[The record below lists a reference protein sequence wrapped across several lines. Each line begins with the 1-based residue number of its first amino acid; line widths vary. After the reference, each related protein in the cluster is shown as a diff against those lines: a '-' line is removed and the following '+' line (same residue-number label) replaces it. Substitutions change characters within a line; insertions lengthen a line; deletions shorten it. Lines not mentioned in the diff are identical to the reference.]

1 MFCLVPLILELEIEI
16 GYPGPRQRNKRKVC
30 VSFPALSLFL
40 FLITPSHAF
49 RQFQPS
55 QILMRGICQPFWLLP
70 QLCHLNPAVLSRA
83 CREATSSYWVS
94 PVQGEG
100 WVRWGYFR
108 ALMGLPWTTGH
119 RLDIRKYLL
128 PSLYSPRPSAIGE
141 PITGRNPYLLTLH
154 SKPGPVLG
162 TLYTRSYFHYRTQCF
177 MVCKAFSLPT
187 FMTSLW
193 ESRIDFIFILWMG
206 E

>member
-128 PSLYSPRPSAIGE
+128 PSLYSPPPFSHRWAYNWEKPLLV
-141 PITGRNPYLLTLH
+141 NLTLQAWPC
-154 SKPGPVLG
+154 SRDLIYKIL
-162 TLYTRSYFHYRTQCF
+162 
-177 MVCKAFSLPT
+177 FSLSYSV
-187 FMTSLW
+187 FYGLQSVFSSDLYDISLR
-193 ESRIDFIFILWMG
+193 E
-206 E
+206 